1 MFFVISGP
9 SGCGKSVLV
18 RQVLEEID
26 SVEFSVSYTTRKRRN
41 LEIEGK
47 DYYFVNEDEF
57 KRMIDKQKLIEWAI
71 VHGNHYGTSRREVE
85 KKGTGKDLLLDID
98 VQGAQQ
104 VIKKVKK
111 AAFIFILP
119 PGFQEL
125 KRRLEK
131 RGDESPALIKR
142 RLEMAQKEVR
152 HYPEFDFI
160 LINDRLDKAVQDLKA
175 IILSRRCRLDIQQKV
190 ILPIL
195 KSFAEGY

>member
-18 RQVLEEID
+18 RQILGEID
-26 SVEFSVSYTTRKRRN
+26 SVEFSVSYTTRKKRN
-41 LEIEGK
+41 SEIEGK

-57 KRMIDKQKLIEWAI
+57 KRMIDNQQLIEWAI

-85 KKGTGKDLLLDID
+85 KRGIGKDLLLDID

-104 VIKKVKK
+104 VKKKVKK
-111 AAFIFILP
+111 AVFIFILP

-131 RGDESPALIKR
+131 RGDESLASIKR
-142 RLEMAQKEVR
+142 RLEMAQKEIR
-152 HYPEFDFI
+152 YYPEFDFI
-160 LINDRLDKAVQDLKA
+160 VINDRLDKAVQALKA
-175 IILSRRCRLDIQQKV
+175 IILSRRCRLDIQQKE

-195 KSFAEGY
+195 KSFAEAY